1 MSWTRSL
8 IDTALIARFE
18 LLRAIRSWTA
28 LAVILMYLIANVG
41 GAYVFIRVLG
51 QLENTMAEQLHV
63 ATTHW
68 PGAMTD
74 QLRKSK
80 QLMEMFDTFVGNHT
94 TAATLIE
101 RPFLAVY
108 QLWQGIVLIPFLAAT
123 AAAESIAADVRTRA
137 IRFEVIRTGRAEVVA
152 GRFLG
157 QLGLCVV
164 ATCIALC
171 GVWVLG
177 LSIMAPQDPVALA
190 WGLVELGM
198 RAVLFAVPFS
208 GLGIAASQ
216 LTASPAWARVLA
228 LGGTAASWVIY
239 WILSALEDGSWATLS
254 DALLPVM
261 PQSWLQGL
269 WQSDLGLV
277 VSTGAL
283 AGLGVVVA
291 ALGFAR
297 FVRRDL

>member
-80 QLMEMFDTFVGNHT
+80 QLKEMFDTFVGNHA

-123 AAAESIAADVRTRA
+123 AAAESIASDVRTRA

-152 GRFLG
+152 GRMLG
-157 QLGLCVV
+157 QIGLCVV
-164 ATCIALC
+164 ATAIALC

-190 WGLVELGM
+190 WGLVDLGM
-198 RAVLFAVPFS
+198 RAAIFAVPFS

-228 LGGTAASWVIY
+228 LGGTAASWVVY
-239 WILSALEDGSWATLS
+239 WILTAMGDSAWGWVS

-261 PQSWLQGL
+261 PQSWLQGV
-269 WQSDLGLV
+269 WQSDMDLLV
-277 VSTGAL
+277 SSAACV
-283 AGLGVVVA
+283 GLGVVMA